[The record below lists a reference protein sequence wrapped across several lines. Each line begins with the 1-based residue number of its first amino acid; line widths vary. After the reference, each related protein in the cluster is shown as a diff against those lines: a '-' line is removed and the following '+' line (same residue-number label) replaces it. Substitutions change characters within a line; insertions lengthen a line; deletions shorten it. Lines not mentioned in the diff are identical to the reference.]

1 MRRLDYS
8 IGELAAQTGVKVPTI
23 RYYEGIGVLPAP
35 PRTEG
40 NQRRYDGTALER
52 LRFIAHARAMGFP
65 MDELRILLK
74 IADHRDAPCED
85 IDALVRARLT
95 EVEERIT
102 KLTALRAELAG
113 MLQSHQHG
121 TVADCRVVEVLS
133 DHDHCGTRHEAA
145 DLRGP

>member
-1 MRRLDYS
+1 MRTLDYS
-8 IGELAAQTGVKVPTI
+8 IGELASETGVKVPTI
-23 RYYEGIGVLPAP
+23 RYYEGIGLLPAP

-40 NQRRYDGTALER
+40 NQRRYDAEALER

-65 MDELRILLK
+65 MGELRVLLR
-74 IADHRDAPCED
+74 IAGHRDAPCED

-95 EVEERIT
+95 EVEDRIL
-102 KLTALRAELAG
+102 KLTALRTELTG

-133 DHDHCGTRHEAA
+133 DHDHCGHEH
-145 DLRGP
+145 

>member
-1 MRRLDYS
+1 MRTLDYS
-8 IGELAAQTGVKVPTI
+8 IGELASETGVKVPTI
-23 RYYEGIGVLPAP
+23 RYYEGIGLLPAP

-40 NQRRYDGTALER
+40 NQRRYDAEALER

-65 MDELRILLK
+65 MEELRVLLK
-74 IADHRDAPCED
+74 IAGHRDAPCED

-95 EVEERIT
+95 EVEDRIL
-102 KLTALRAELAG
+102 KLTALRTELTG

-133 DHDHCGTRHEAA
+133 DHDHCGHEH
-145 DLRGP
+145 

>member
-1 MRRLDYS
+1 MRTLDYS
-8 IGELAAQTGVKVPTI
+8 IGELASETGVKVPTI
-23 RYYEGIGVLPAP
+23 RYYEGIGLLPAP

-40 NQRRYDGTALER
+40 NQRRYDAAALER

-65 MDELRILLK
+65 MGELRALLR
-74 IADHRDAPCED
+74 IAGHKDAPCDD

-95 EVEERIT
+95 EVEDRIRR
-102 KLTALRAELAG
+102 LTALRTELTG

-133 DHDHCGTRHEAA
+133 DHDRCGHEH
-145 DLRGP
+145 

>member
-1 MRRLDYS
+1 MRTLDYS
-8 IGELAAQTGVKVPTI
+8 IGELASETGVKVPTI
-23 RYYEGIGVLPAP
+23 RYYEGIGLLPAP

-40 NQRRYDGTALER
+40 NQRRYDAAALEH

-65 MDELRILLK
+65 MEELRVLLR
-74 IADHRDAPCED
+74 IAGHRDAPCED

-95 EVEERIT
+95 EVEDRIIR
-102 KLTALRAELAG
+102 LTALRTELTG

-133 DHDHCGTRHEAA
+133 DHDRCGHEH
-145 DLRGP
+145 